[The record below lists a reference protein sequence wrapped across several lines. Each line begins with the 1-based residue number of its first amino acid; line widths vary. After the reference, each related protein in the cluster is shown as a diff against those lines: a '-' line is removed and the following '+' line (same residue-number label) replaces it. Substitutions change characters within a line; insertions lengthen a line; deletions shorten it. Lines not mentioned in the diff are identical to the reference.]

1 MKSNIQVKDTILQDN
16 EQNLLIAEESSN
28 VIKYHN
34 FGTLSSKLTLWMPQ
48 IQKSIFLT
56 SVQVSASQ
64 PISIL
69 LSDGDDNF
77 LALRITEAFGT
88 IGQHFASPYRLNVNN
103 PLMVNTYDEDIV
115 CNNSG
120 SINATQVDYNGRS
133 DFNNVNNAVGI
144 ANGNFSSLNSGLIIQ
159 SRGRIVLGY
168 NILPAEYE
176 YLEIQHVVIKYY
188 CRLSLTIAIGVSS
201 MILYWRPNSLENWI
215 ELQQIN
221 LSIIGSINYLTNPI
235 EQDITEA
242 VLEAQDPWDVINNIQ
257 TSFVGVHTGLGLG
270 NIIQLDAVEIEIC
283 MTGKNQITLFG
294 YEA

>member
-1 MKSNIQVKDTILQDN
+1 M
-16 EQNLLIAEESSN
+16 
-28 VIKYHN
+28 
-34 FGTLSSKLTLWMPQ
+34 
-48 IQKSIFLT
+48 
-56 SVQVSASQ
+56 
-64 PISIL
+64 
-69 LSDGDDNF
+69 
-77 LALRITEAFGT
+77 
-88 IGQHFASPYRLNVNN
+88 
-103 PLMVNTYDEDIV
+103 
-115 CNNSG
+115 
-120 SINATQVDYNGRS
+120 
-133 DFNNVNNAVGI
+133 
-144 ANGNFSSLNSGLIIQ
+144 
-159 SRGRIVLGY
+159 
-168 NILPAEYE
+168 LPAEYE
-176 YLEIQHVVIKYY
+176 YLEIQRVVIKYY
-188 CRLSLTIAIGVSS
+188 CRLSLTIAVGVSS